1 MYKIVVDIYGAD
13 AGIEPIVKGV
23 AKAIDLGIDIF
34 PVMVGKGEDILSIFD
49 ESAIPR
55 DKYEIIDTDKF
66 ITNNDPP
73 TCIFGANDDCSM
85 AMAYARLKSDPQCV
99 AMLSAGNT
107 GALLVGSI
115 CRLGLLPGL
124 KFPALVSALPCNMAG
139 SDLVCLVDC
148 GANVDCT
155 ANDLARFAKMGNV
168 FAKSYCGIQSPRV
181 GLMNVGREKG
191 KGNTLVRE
199 AFEKCSELGINFVGN
214 LEGSDLV
221 SGYADVIVTDGFS
234 GNIILKN
241 AEAVGKA
248 AMAIVERLSAEENA
262 ELCKKITDAL
272 FETFDFNSRGGATF
286 LGPKKTVVKM
296 HGCANTDTTVASI
309 EQIIRLTKANFSEEM
324 TKVMAN

>member
-13 AGIEPIVKGV
+13 AGVAPVLEGV
-23 AKAIDLGIDIF
+23 AKAIEQGVPIF
-34 PVMVGKGEDILSIFD
+34 PVMVGNKEEILSVF
-49 ESAIPR
+49 SAHNIPS
-55 DKYEIIDTDKF
+55 DKYDVIDTDKY

-85 AMAYARLKSDPQCV
+85 AMAYAKLKSDPDCV

-124 KFPALVSALPCNMAG
+124 KFPALASALPCAG
-139 SDLVCLVDC
+139 ENLVCLVDC
-148 GANVDCT
+148 GANIDCT
-155 ANDLARFAKMGNV
+155 ANDLVRFAKMGDV
-168 FAKSYCGIQSPRV
+168 FSRSYCGIESPRV
-181 GLMNVGREKG
+181 GLMNVGREAK
-191 KGNTLVRE
+191 KGNALAQE
-199 AFEKCSELGINFVGN
+199 AYGKISELPINFVGN

-248 AMAIVERLSAEENA
+248 AMSIVEKLAGEQNP
-262 ELCKKITDAL
+262 ELCKKICDCL

-296 HGCANTDTTVASI
+296 HGSANVNTTVACL
-309 EQIIRLTKANFSEEM
+309 EQIIRLEKANFSGEM
-324 TKVMAN
+324 AKAMSN

>member
-13 AGIEPIVKGV
+13 AGIEPVVKGV
-23 AKAIDLGIDIF
+23 AKAIHLGVDFF
-34 PVMVGKGEDILSIFD
+34 PVLVGKKEDIVSVLSSCGIG
-49 ESAIPR
+49 E
-55 DKYEIIDTDKF
+55 KEYEVIDTDKF

-73 TCIFGANDDCSM
+73 TCIYGANDDSSM
-85 AMAYARLKSDPQCV
+85 AMAYAKLKSDPECV

-124 KFPALVSALPCNMAG
+124 KFPALASALPCAG
-139 SDLVCLVDC
+139 ENLVCLVDC
-148 GANVDCT
+148 GANIDCT
-155 ANDLARFAKMGNV
+155 ANDLVRFAKMGNV
-168 FAKSYCGIQSPRV
+168 FSRSYCGIENPRV
-181 GLMNVGREKG
+181 GLMSVGREPQ
-191 KGNTLVRE
+191 KGNELTKQ
-199 AFEKCSELGINFVGN
+199 AFAKISELPINFVGN

-221 SGYADVIVTDGFS
+221 SGYADVIVADGFS

-248 AMAIVERLSAEENA
+248 AMEIVKKLIADENP
-262 ELCKKITDAL
+262 EICDKLCNAL

-296 HGCANTDTTVASI
+296 HGCANVDTTLASI
-309 EQIIRLTKANFSEEM
+309 EQIIRLEKASFSAEM
-324 TKVMAN
+324 AKAMSN